1 MKSSLF
7 HNVAEGAQ
15 KQGHDSKVRLCRVV
29 SGHNPNLVVF
39 LEDWRVIE
47 DARGHADQVAILI
60 PSLGA
65 VAVDGLA
72 PADELTGGVIEQR
85 DVQAAH
91 VKVPENSAA
100 GKGRTNQVRINPSGE
115 RREEGGGSRRRR
127 ESRDRGASV

>member
-1 MKSSLF
+1 MKLRQP
-7 HNVAEGAQ
+7 ER
-15 KQGHDSKVRLCRVV
+15 HDSGVRLRRVV
-29 SGHNPNLVVF
+29 PRDGANFGVLPQLG
-39 LEDWRVIE
+39 RVIK
-47 DARGHADQVAILI
+47 DARGHADQVSVLVS
-60 PSLGA
+60 SLGA